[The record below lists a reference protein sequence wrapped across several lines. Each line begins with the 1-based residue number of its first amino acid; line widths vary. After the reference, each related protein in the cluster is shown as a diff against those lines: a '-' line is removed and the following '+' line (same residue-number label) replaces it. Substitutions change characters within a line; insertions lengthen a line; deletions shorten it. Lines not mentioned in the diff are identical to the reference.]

1 MTMNLAFCFIHAGY
15 EYMSEREKREGASEK
30 EKRNVGG
37 GGTKWKTKRA
47 MGKEKHDE
55 IRV

>member
-1 MTMNLAFCFIHAGY
+1 
-15 EYMSEREKREGASEK
+15 MSEREKRERASEK
-30 EKRNVGG
+30 EKRNVG